1 MTNADAFV
9 EARAGKQECAHELT
23 RRGGIDDNI
32 AAADASLAVDS
43 ERQCA
48 EAAIGNVDAELTK
61 GLDDGQHRA
70 HSGAL
75 ITVERN
81 VSLGEGCY
89 RRHESHHSSG
99 ESDVDDGWSG

>member
-1 MTNADAFV
+1 MPRLISIS
-9 EARAGKQECAHELT
+9 ARVTALPICSACEVSPCQRTPKQTMARTGLRL
-23 RRGGIDDNI
+23 RR
-32 AAADASLAVDS
+32 AS
-43 ERQCA
+43 A